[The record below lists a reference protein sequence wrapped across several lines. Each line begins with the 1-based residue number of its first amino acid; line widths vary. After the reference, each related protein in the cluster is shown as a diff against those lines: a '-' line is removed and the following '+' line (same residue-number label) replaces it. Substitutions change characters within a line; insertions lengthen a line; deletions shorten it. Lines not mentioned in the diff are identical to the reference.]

1 MRKLGLEQRV
11 LHFVNCIA
19 CGVSNAGITGGY
31 KIPDQAAAKWNTRH
45 ANATFVCSPDLP
57 DRLRTW
63 VDMVRADAAHP
74 AYTIQLLTEA
84 ADMID
89 LIDRECSLCK
99 PYRTLPDRVQGLIH
113 NGTANAEHE
122 ARQQQKGR

>member
-1 MRKLGLEQRV
+1 MIQWIRRLAARV
-11 LHFVNCIA
+11 
-19 CGVSNAGITGGY
+19 SRRS
-31 KIPDQAAAKWNTRH
+31 P
-45 ANATFVCSPDLP
+45 FVCSPDLS

-63 VDMVRADAAHP
+63 VDMVQGDAADP
-74 AYTIQLLTEA
+74 AYTIELLNEA

-113 NGTANAEHE
+113 NGTANAWNQRRGKSTLHLNV
-122 ARQQQKGR
+122 R